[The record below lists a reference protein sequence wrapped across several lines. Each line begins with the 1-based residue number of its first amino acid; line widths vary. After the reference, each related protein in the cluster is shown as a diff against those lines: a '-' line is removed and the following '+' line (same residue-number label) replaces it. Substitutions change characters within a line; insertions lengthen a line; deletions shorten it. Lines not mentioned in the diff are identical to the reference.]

1 MSAYR
6 KTILPV
12 ISLSV
17 LFFSVS
23 VSSAGVKVKYSA
35 GESVI
40 VRSMPDQKS
49 QAVEKL
55 AKGEAVFFLGE
66 TSGSRSRITIN
77 KKEYNEPWHKVRTA
91 RSGSQKEGWVFAPL
105 LADAPLSAKRFAVI
119 AFTDT
124 GDVSEDWNWF
134 FHDITVAFKGTD
146 VHVVHS
152 TNESPVPVGPSGAP
166 FDIVDIG
173 DYIKKHGC
181 GYLCYKNGEV
191 TLLAY
196 DTSDETINKVKGFF
210 GMR

>member
-1 MSAYR
+1 MLRSGKAFYSLIGASLLLFSHPASAG
-6 KTILPV
+6 
-12 ISLSV
+12 
-17 LFFSVS
+17 
-23 VSSAGVKVKYSA
+23 GVKVKYSA

-49 QAVEKL
+49 QPVEKL
-55 AKGEAVFFLGE
+55 AKGEAVYFLGE
-66 TSGSRSRITIN
+66 TSGNKSRITIN
-77 KKEYNEPWHKVRTA
+77 KKEYNEPWQKIRTA

-105 LADAPLSAKRFAVI
+105 LADAPLATKRFAVI

-124 GDVSEDWNWF
+124 NDVSEDWNWF
-134 FHDITVAFKGTD
+134 FHDITVAFKGSN

-152 TNESPVPVGPSGAP
+152 TNEPLAPIGPSSAP

-173 DYIKKHGC
+173 DYIKKHGS

-191 TLLAY
+191 VFLEY
-196 DTSDETINKVKGFF
+196 DTSDVTIRKAKEFF

>member
-1 MSAYR
+1 MLRSGKA
-6 KTILPV
+6 IIFIV
-12 ISLSV
+12 GASL
-17 LFFSVS
+17 LFLSDPITA
-23 VSSAGVKVKYSA
+23 AGGKVKYSA

-49 QAVEKL
+49 QPVEKL
-55 AKGEAVFFLGE
+55 AKGEAVYFLGE
-66 TSGSRSRITIN
+66 TSGHRSRITIN

-105 LADAPLSAKRFAVI
+105 LADAPLASRRFAVI

-124 GDVSEDWNWF
+124 SDVSEDWNWF
-134 FHDITVAFKGTD
+134 FHDITVAFKGSN

-152 TNESPVPVGPSGAP
+152 TNEPLAPIGPSSAP

-173 DYIKKHGC
+173 EYIKKHGC

-196 DTSDETINKVKGFF
+196 DTSDVTIKKAKEFF
-210 GMR
+210 GMP